1 MHSFRQGS
9 SPLHRTEQ
17 PHSPQSLMPRM
28 TALKEEAEGYASGSH
43 TVTSVFTAEM
53 RFCG

>member
-1 MHSFRQGS
+1 MYSFRQGS

-43 TVTSVFTAEM
+43 TVTSVFPAEM

>member
-1 MHSFRQGS
+1 MYSFRQGS
-9 SPLHRTEQ
+9 SPLQSTEQ

>member
-1 MHSFRQGS
+1 MYSFRQGS

-17 PHSPQSLMPRM
+17 PNSPESLMPRM

-43 TVTSVFTAEM
+43 TVKSVFTAEM

>member
-1 MHSFRQGS
+1 MYSFRQGS

-17 PHSPQSLMPRM
+17 PHGPQSLMPRM
-28 TALKEEAEGYASGSH
+28 KALKKEAERNASGSH